1 MLQISQYVIKVQKSK
16 KNAFRSQAKSSSVVQ
31 PFAVDKQLNWEE
43 YWSTGIFTSLMLY
56 EADYCH
62 TNSQIIYHILTDVLS
77 IIAGNNFSQI

>member
-1 MLQISQYVIKVQKSK
+1 MLQISQYIIKVQKSK

-31 PFAVDKQLNWEE
+31 PFAVDKKLNWEE
-43 YWSTGIFTSLMLY
+43 YWSTGIFMILMLH

-62 TNSQIIYHILTDVLS
+62 INSQIIYPILTEMLS